1 MVPGMNSIGVI
12 KKKREISESEM
23 TLDWQTSKIRDNSS
37 SSSRTVA
44 EARFGATAC

>member
-37 SSSRTVA
+37 SSRTVA

>member
-23 TLDWQTSKIRDNSS
+23 TDWQTSKIRDNS